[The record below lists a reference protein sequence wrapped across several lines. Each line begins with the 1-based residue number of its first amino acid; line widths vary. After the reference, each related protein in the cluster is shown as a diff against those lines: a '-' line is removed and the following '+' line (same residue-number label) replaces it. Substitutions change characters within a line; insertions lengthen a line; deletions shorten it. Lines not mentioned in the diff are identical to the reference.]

1 MPQKSRKQVK
11 DHKIMKFRTQE
22 NKVINSGD
30 NYQNQNPHH
39 LLVMVNWVSRTLHTH
54 KTTELEQVP
63 IGAQKPRPAPLM
75 YKNKLSL

>member
-1 MPQKSRKQVK
+1 MCHQNLRKQVK

-30 NYQNQNPHH
+30 SYQNQNHH
-39 LLVMVNWVSRTLHTH
+39 LLVMVMWVSRTLQTH

-63 IGAQKPRPAPLM
+63 GGTRKPQAGAI
-75 YKNKLSL
+75 NV